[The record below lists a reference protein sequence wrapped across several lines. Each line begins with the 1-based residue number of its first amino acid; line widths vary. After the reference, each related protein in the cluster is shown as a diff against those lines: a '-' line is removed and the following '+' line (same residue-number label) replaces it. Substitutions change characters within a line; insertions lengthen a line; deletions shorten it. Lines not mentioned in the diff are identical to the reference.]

1 MFVSANHSTSGGN
14 LQPIHNGITAWV
26 EVGSRILSTSQY
38 LQVSILFSF
47 FFLFFL
53 LFLPWEICYLRFELL
68 QMLMILSLEFVVAL
82 VGFCLFR

>member
-1 MFVSANHSTSGGN
+1 MFVAANHSTSGGN

-38 LQVSILFSF
+38 LQVSVLFSF
-47 FFLFFL
+47 FSIFH
-53 LFLPWEICYLRFELL
+53 LFLPWEICCLRFELL
-68 QMLMILSLEFVVAL
+68 QMLMIFSLEFVVAL